1 MEKMPAMGN
10 RHRRTAGGLRC
21 SPLVV
26 FLSLYSHF
34 LVFSGAVSARLVL
47 ESTSDMIRLS
57 DQLSGLDIFI
67 LGMHNSAAG
76 SGQESIVMS
85 KKDGQQ
91 YLCYLP
97 LIEEIKSPVVGSDK
111 RTKLKKPDEYMEHEG
126 WWIYEFCHEKSIRQ
140 FHTNHD
146 KIIQEFSLGVFDPE
160 ATDAFNQNFSGIIAS
175 VKDPRYKDGSQS
187 SISILLLLLLLLLLL
202 VLLLLL
208 SLLLSLLLLFLGE
221 ICLWEHGVV
230 LTSIKEV
237 ATCKY
242 EVTVQCPLICRHPMF
257 HLERPALHAIHCNE
271 IPKTRRRWMWRTL
284 TSNRSP

>member
-26 FLSLYSHF
+26 FLSLYSHV

-111 RTKLKKPDEYMEHEG
+111 RTKLKKPDEYMEVLKDRCFYKHEG

-175 VKDPRYKDGSQS
+175 VKDPRYKDGSQRF
-187 SISILLLLLLLLLLL
+187 
-202 VLLLLL
+202 VC
-208 SLLLSLLLLFLGE
+208 G
-221 ICLWEHGVV
+221 EHGVV
-230 LTSIKEV
+230 VTSIKEV

-271 IPKTRRRWMWRTL
+271 IPQDKKEVDVENSDIKPITIVTDFEDQGYL
-284 TSNRSP
+284 T